1 MNKKSLFSLLLLL
14 ALVFPQTIFGITL
27 NLTYPV
33 PPGAPNINDDAKQT
47 LGDLALYIYSFI
59 VWVSGL
65 AAFVMIVWNGFL
77 WLTSAGNPGQISQAT
92 EGLRNAALG
101 LLVVLA
107 SFLLLQT
114 INPQFIA
121 PRLPTL

>member
-27 NLTYPV
+27 NLTYPDI
-33 PPGAPNINDDAKQT
+33 PGAPNIRDNQT
-47 LGDLALYIYSFI
+47 MGDFVLYIYSFI

-77 WLTSAGNPGQISQAT
+77 WLTSAGNPGQIRQAT

-107 SFLLLQT
+107 SFLILQI
-114 INPQFIA
+114 INPQFIT
-121 PRLPTL
+121 PRLPNL